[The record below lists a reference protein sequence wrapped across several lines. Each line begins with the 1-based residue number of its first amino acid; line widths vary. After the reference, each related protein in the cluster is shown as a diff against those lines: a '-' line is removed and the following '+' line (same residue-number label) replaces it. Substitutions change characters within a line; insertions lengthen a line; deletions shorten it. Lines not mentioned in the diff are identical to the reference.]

1 MFIETLKNIVITLVT
16 MLIFISAVELIAP
29 DNKMKKY
36 IKFILGLILI
46 SVILNPIINFI
57 SNGEKS
63 LPGSIESYE
72 AVFNNNNTELDNT
85 EITKE
90 NQNKTDARKKA
101 FINNFNKNCDN
112 LLKNQFKNMNFKS
125 EVDCDVNFTDVSLNI
140 KKLKIGIG
148 ENKVSKVKKIVIN
161 GKEQSN
167 EQEVNNEYTEI
178 IDFVSK
184 ELNISKEKIE
194 VYKLEE

>member
-16 MLIFISAVELIAP
+16 MLLFISAVELIAP

-57 SNGEKS
+57 SNGEKN

-72 AVFNNNNTELDNT
+72 AVFNNKTDLDNVG
-85 EITKE
+85 ITKE
-90 NQNKTDARKKA
+90 NQNKMDARKKA

-125 EVDCDVNFTDVSLNI
+125 EVDCDIDFTNISLNI
-140 KKLKIGIG
+140 KKLKIGVG
-148 ENKVSKVKKIVIN
+148 ENKVNKVKKVVIN
-161 GKEQSN
+161 NKKQSN
-167 EQEVNNEYTEI
+167 EQEVNKEYTEI
-178 IDFVSK
+178 TDFIAK

>member
-16 MLIFISAVELIAP
+16 MLIFISAVELIVP

-46 SVILNPIINFI
+46 SVILNPIINLI

-63 LPGSIESYE
+63 LPGSIENYE
-72 AVFNNNNTELDNT
+72 AVFSNKNTELDNA

-101 FINNFNKNCDN
+101 FINNFNKNCDD

-148 ENKVSKVKKIVIN
+148 ENKISKVKKIVIKD
-161 GKEQSN
+161 KEQSN
-167 EQEVNNEYTEI
+167 EQEVNSEYTEI